1 MEDTSLRIASFSS
14 DRLDGPDRYTRDFKY
29 PHNQKSA
36 GVKSGNR
43 GGHGYLQRL
52 LTILSSPN
60 VCIRNALTG
69 EGPLRKCFPLCGIC
83 WQKFMARL
91 QFVWVQLEDS
101 TKNIADG
108 GKPNRLAASRAL
120 LVPEAASD
128 AIASISIAMQGA
140 RASFKHGRPA
150 RA

>member
-1 MEDTSLRIASFSS
+1 MSECMEDTSLRIASFSS

-36 GVKSGNR
+36 DVKSGYR

-69 EGPLRKCFPLCGIC
+69 GRPNATIMVVKVTMKREMSFICPQDVKNPGGILLHFREGPLRKCFPLCGIC
-83 WQKFMARL
+83 WKKFMVRL

-101 TKNIADG
+101 TKNIAD
-108 GKPNRLAASRAL
+108 R
-120 LVPEAASD
+120 
-128 AIASISIAMQGA
+128 
-140 RASFKHGRPA
+140 
-150 RA
+150 